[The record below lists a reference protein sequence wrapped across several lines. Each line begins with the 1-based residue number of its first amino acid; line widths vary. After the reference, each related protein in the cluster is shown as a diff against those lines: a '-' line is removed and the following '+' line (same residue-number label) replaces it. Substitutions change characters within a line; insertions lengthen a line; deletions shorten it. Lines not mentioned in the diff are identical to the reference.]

1 VAALAET
8 RLTATLTPGLE
19 RTRRVRRPGV
29 LSSAA
34 VPDAAAR
41 ARQLKELDRLAW
53 LMDRVIPLPII
64 GGVGIDALLGLF
76 PVAGDIASLMISSTI
91 IFRAAKMGAPPE
103 LLARLIAIQCIDLAI
118 GAVPVLGDLA
128 DAGYK
133 ANQKSVELLKE
144 WLAQPR
150 P

>member
-1 VAALAET
+1 VAVLAET

-29 LSSAA
+29 LSPPPLVDA
-34 VPDAAAR
+34 VAR
-41 ARQLKELDRLAW
+41 ERHLKELDRLAW
-53 LMDRVIPLPII
+53 LMDRVIPLPIV
-64 GGVGIDALLGLF
+64 GGVGLDALLGLF
-76 PVAGDIASLMISSTI
+76 PVVGDVASLAISSTI

-118 GAVPVLGDLA
+118 GAVPVIGDLA

-133 ANQKSVELLKE
+133 ANQRSVEMLRA
-144 WLAQPR
+144 WLGENR
-150 P
+150 

>member
-1 VAALAET
+1 
-8 RLTATLTPGLE
+8 
-19 RTRRVRRPGV
+19 

-133 ANQKSVELLKE
+133 ANQKSVELLRD
-144 WLAQPR
+144 WVVRSTP
-150 P
+150 